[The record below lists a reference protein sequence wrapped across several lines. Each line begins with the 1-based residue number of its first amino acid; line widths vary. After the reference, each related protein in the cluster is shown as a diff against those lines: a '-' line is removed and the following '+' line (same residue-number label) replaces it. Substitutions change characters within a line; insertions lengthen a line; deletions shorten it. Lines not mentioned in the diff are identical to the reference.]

1 MICHI
6 GSHWRIGSVSQRL
19 GRWQVPEFKEFFVWH
34 GSWKVADIGRL
45 SPTLTMSTTTAA
57 TAAPAASPEP
67 DAVEIS
73 LYESRR
79 KIQTRSVSGTFTH
92 LRWAAVWFTQIL
104 FYALPWFNWNGRQ
117 AVLFD
122 LLSRRFYLGGLVLYP
137 QDFIYLTGLLVMSAL
152 SLFLFTAVA
161 GRLWCGYACPQT
173 VYTEIFMWIEKRIE
187 GDRAARIR
195 LDDAPMS
202 GAKFARRGAKHLAW
216 VLFALWTGFTFVGY
230 FTPIRAQTAE
240 VLAGS
245 MGAWQTFWI
254 FFYGF
259 ATYGNAGF
267 MREQVCKYM
276 CPYARFQSAMFDKD
290 TLIVTYDAA
299 RGEPRGSRGK
309 KVDPKEKGLGSCV
322 DCTLCV
328 QVCPTGIDIRKGLQ
342 YECIGCGA
350 CADVCDEVMDKFGYA
365 RGLVKYSTQNAMTG
379 GWDKAQ
385 TIRRALRPRVLV
397 YSAILGAIAVAV
409 GVSLYLRVP
418 MKVDVIRDRG
428 ALARMV
434 DQGRIENVYRL
445 QIMNATEDRQLIRL
459 AVEGMEGIA
468 LASEPV
474 VDVLP
479 TEVRTLA
486 VRVQVP
492 PGAASGSHPI
502 VFRLQS
508 STDEAIRLDEKTTF
522 LVPR

>member
-1 MICHI
+1 MEH
-6 GSHWRIGSVSQRL
+6 GLARTPAWRSEAGPKHRETHKKA
-19 GRWQVPEFKEFFVWH
+19 P
-34 GSWKVADIGRL
+34 
-45 SPTLTMSTTTAA
+45 MSTTTANQ
-57 TAAPAASPEP
+57 PLGPVPGDEP
-67 DAVEIS
+67 DEIEVS
-73 LYESRR
+73 LYESHK
-79 KIQTRSVSGTFTH
+79 KIHPRSVSGFFTRW
-92 LRWAAVWFTQIL
+92 RWAMVWITQIV
-104 FYALPWFNWNGRQ
+104 FYGLPWLNWNGRQ
-117 AVLFD
+117 AILFD

-137 QDFIYLTGLLVMSAL
+137 QDFIYLTGLLVMAAL
-152 SLFLFTAVA
+152 ALFLFTAVA

-173 VYTEIFMWIEKRIE
+173 VYTEIFLWIEKKIE
-187 GDRAARIR
+187 GDRSARIR
-195 LDDAPMS
+195 MDEAPLS
-202 GAKFARRGAKHLAW
+202 GAKAGRKAVKHTAW
-216 VLFALWTGFTFVGY
+216 ILFALWTGFTFVGY
-230 FTPIRAQTAE
+230 FTPIRDQAAE
-240 VLAGS
+240 MLSGS
-245 MGAWQTFWI
+245 LGAWQTFWI

-290 TLIVTYDAA
+290 TLIVTYDTT

-385 TIRRALRPRVLV
+385 IIRRALRPRVLIYTMV
-397 YSAILGAIAVAV
+397 LIAIAIAV
-409 GVSLYLRVP
+409 GVSLYMRVP

-434 DQGRIENVYRL
+434 EQGRIENVFRL
-445 QIMNATEDRQLIRL
+445 QIMNATEAKQVVRL
-459 AVEGMEGIA
+459 SVEGMDGIVI
-468 LASEPV
+468 ASEPM

-492 PGAASGSHPI
+492 PGASSGSHPI
-502 VFRLQS
+502 VFKLQS
-508 STDEAIRLDEKTTF
+508 TTDAAIHLDEKSVF